1 MKFIP
6 LHTKNTEIMYKNSIC
21 SSAALI
27 VFVLVILSVMIP
39 VLLVSI
45 LSPYSGIS
53 ESRVLYE
60 QPKVMYTFQYLFL
73 GELGGEEN
81 PLVACSTFAYFNSR
95 TNEWQKYCDTAK
107 FTSQDQNFDSRM
119 DTANFHLNFD
129 ELPEKLMSF
138 DLLLIFEATLRH
150 KCHLTPPAA
159 LIHRLEIPKDGFS
172 NGIIKMKGYLRL
184 NQNAEFICPF
194 YGRSAKTHF
203 RGDVLPKNT
212 SNMEYF
218 QFEYIQERIRS
229 NPAFFELDITETY
242 YKPSPEEGL
251 SIQLQIDVVQVP
263 ARYHLSIW
271 ERCGQFWLYFASFF
285 GISFYIMN
293 KSKDFLFGRHILRS
307 WEVIPWKKIY

>member
-6 LHTKNTEIMYKNSIC
+6 LHTKNTEIMYKNSLC
-21 SSAALI
+21 SSAAFF
-27 VFVLVILSVMIP
+27 VFVLIILSVMIP

-60 QPKVMYTFQYLFL
+60 QPKVMFTFQYLFL
-73 GELGGEEN
+73 GELSGEGA
-81 PLVACSTFAYFNSR
+81 VACSTFAYFNSR
-95 TNEWQKYCDTAK
+95 TKEWQQYCDSAK
-107 FTSQDQNFDSRM
+107 FSSQDHNYDSHM
-119 DTANFHLNFD
+119 DTANFQLHFDDFD
-129 ELPEKLMSF
+129 ENLQSF
-138 DLLLIFEATLRH
+138 DLLLFFEATLRH
-150 KCHLTPPAA
+150 KCQLTPPAA
-159 LIHRLEIPKDGFS
+159 LIHHLQLPKTGFS

-194 YGRSAKTHF
+194 YGRNAKTHF

-212 SNMEYF
+212 SNMEYY
-218 QFEYIQERIRS
+218 QFEYIQELIRL
-229 NPAFFELDITETY
+229 NPAFFELEIAETY
-242 YKPSPEEGL
+242 YKPSQDGGVT
-251 SIQLQIDVVQVP
+251 IQLQMDIVQVP
-263 ARYHLSIW
+263 ARYHLSVW

-293 KSKDFLFGRHILRS
+293 KTKDFLFGRHILRS